1 MISFEKG
8 NHGDGDPFDG
18 PGNNLYQTAAREF
31 GHSLGLSHS
40 DKKWA
45 LMTPFYKPFTSL
57 PKISTKSPYTNN
69 KIIHRMTTSTNYVVN
84 QDTGTPVS
92 FTRAYYFDEKTTT
105 EPIRNDNASR
115 EKDICKMPGIDAIT
129 TNAND

>member
-1 MISFEKG
+1 
-8 NHGDGDPFDG
+8 
-18 PGNNLYQTAAREF
+18 
-31 GHSLGLSHS
+31 
-40 DKKWA
+40 
-45 LMTPFYKPFTSL
+45 
-57 PKISTKSPYTNN
+57 
-69 KIIHRMTTSTNYVVN
+69 MTTSTNYVVN

-92 FTRAYYFDEKTTT
+92 KYHQFRFDFDILKIVGFTRAYYFDEKTTT